1 MSEVVYIAENYYVVQ
16 VLEIDRSVHGAIE
29 SWENAFFFKENA
41 LDKAIEK
48 ADELSEYHKDV
59 RVVELGD

>member
-1 MSEVVYIAENYYVVQ
+1 MSEVVYSVGNHYAVQ
-16 VLEIDRSVHGAIE
+16 VLEIELSVHGKIE
-29 SWENAFFFKENA
+29 VWENAFFFKETA

-48 ADELSEYHKDV
+48 ADELSEYHRDV